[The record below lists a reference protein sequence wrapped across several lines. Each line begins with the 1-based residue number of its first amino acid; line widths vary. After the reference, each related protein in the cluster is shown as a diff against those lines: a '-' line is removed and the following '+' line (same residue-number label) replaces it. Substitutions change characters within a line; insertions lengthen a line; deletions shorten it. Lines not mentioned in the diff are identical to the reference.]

1 MEFTSLS
8 ILALLCVALM
18 GTNASK
24 SGEEYWKSIWPD
36 TPVPKILSDLV
47 LMDNTELIRGQEM
60 KQYWTVFFNHDLY
73 PGKQISLGIQKQ
85 SYVQPSRS
93 NAQILIEKASP
104 HFSTKEEVEKSMKP
118 LKDLAWHGEATK
130 EDIKEQIQPFGAW
143 RNEAAKKEN
152 EEPIQPFGA
161 WRNEKEIE
169 EPIQPFGAWRNE
181 KEIDEPIQPFGAWR
195 NEKEIEEPIQPFGAW
210 RNEKEIKEPIQP
222 FEAWRNEEINKEIE
236 RPNKHFE
243 AVVWP
248 HKTTIKKI
256 EKVSQT
262 SITRPSGEKEAHVI
276 HDYCEKPSAI
286 GEDRHCVTSLESMMD
301 FAISKLGKNI
311 KVMSS
316 SFAQNQNQYVM
327 EEVRK
332 IGDKAVM
339 CHKMN
344 LKNVVFYCHQ
354 VNATTIYKVPLVASD
369 GTKSNALT
377 ICHHDTRGMNA
388 NALYKVLKV
397 RPGTVPICHFIGNK
411 AIAWVPNDNVSEYDD
426 CPRVI

>member
-8 ILALLCVALM
+8 ILALLCVAFM
-18 GTNASK
+18 EVNASM
-24 SGEEYWKSIWPD
+24 SGEEYWNSIWPN
-36 TPVPKILSDLV
+36 TPIPKTISDLV
-47 LMDNTELIRGQEM
+47 LSNNTELIRGQEM

-73 PGKQISLGIQKQ
+73 PGKEMSLGIQKQ
-85 SYVQPSRS
+85 SYIQPSRS
-93 NAQILIEKASP
+93 NAQIFIKKAST
-104 HFSTKEEVEKSMKP
+104 HVATKEEIEKSTQP
-118 LKDLAWHGEATK
+118 HGEATK
-130 EDIKEQIQPFGAW
+130 EDT
-143 RNEAAKKEN
+143 

-181 KEIDEPIQPFGAWR
+181 ATK
-195 NEKEIEEPIQPFGAW
+195 
-210 RNEKEIKEPIQP
+210 
-222 FEAWRNEEINKEIE
+222 KEIE

-243 AVVWP
+243 GIVWP
-248 HKTTIKKI
+248 RKTTIKKL

-262 SITRPSGEKEAHVI
+262 SITRTLDEKETYI
-276 HDYCEKPSAI
+276 LRDYCEKPSAI

-301 FAISKLGKNI
+301 FVISKLGKNI

-316 SFAQNQNQYVM
+316 SFAQNQTQYVV
-327 EEVRK
+327 EEVKK

-344 LKNVVFYCHQ
+344 LKTVVFDCHQ
-354 VNATTIYKVPLVASD
+354 VNATTIYKVPLMASD

-411 AIAWVPNDNVSEYDD
+411 AIAWVPNDSVSEDDD
-426 CPRVI
+426 CPRLI